1 MKGYRYVIYEWVFSH
16 IYRVIPTLLLCNPLV
31 NPGIRDL
38 IYKLLIISLS
48 GDRNVN
54 VNTLIQ
60 ILELSLPCQIVA
72 FHSFDLYDFASLR
85 GKTQTGTVLLCNTSN
100 YTCLCMQV
108 CVTKYHTSQVGIQTA
123 WHTDDVVLSH
133 VTQLESH
140 YLLY

>member
-31 NPGIRDL
+31 NPGVRDL

-85 GKTQTGTVLLCNTSN
+85 GKTETGTVLLCNTSN
-100 YTCLCMQV
+100 CMQV
-108 CVTKYHTSQVGIQTA
+108 YVTKYHTSQVGIQTA
-123 WHTDDVVLSH
+123 WYTDDDDVVLSH
-133 VTQLESH
+133 VTQLDSH